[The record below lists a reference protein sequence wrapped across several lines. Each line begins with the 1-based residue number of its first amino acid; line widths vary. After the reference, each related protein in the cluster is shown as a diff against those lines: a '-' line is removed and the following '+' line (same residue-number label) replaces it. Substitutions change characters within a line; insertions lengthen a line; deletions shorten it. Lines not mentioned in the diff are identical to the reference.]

1 MTGDTMTGDTLFDH
15 QVEHQEEHEDQ
26 VEAIRCRTL
35 APDCGCSRKVGTCAF
50 STWAVAVSH
59 GLAISAPADIN
70 LPKNDAAPVPDP
82 VADPLGFRLSKKA
95 LGSHYP
101 GERVSLPGHYAF
113 SYNPLDQGVVLLNV
127 LYSRAHEPVETL
139 TIDHRAGYRAY
150 EPGVCRVERFFAA
163 GFIEK
168 GENKAELVYS
178 ENHINIRALVCR
190 TQEDL
195 EALYRKIMQSRITR
209 CS

>member
-1 MTGDTMTGDTLFDH
+1 MIGDTLFDH
-15 QVEHQEEHEDQ
+15 QLEHQEEREPEGEHLT
-26 VEAIRCRTL
+26 CKTL
-35 APDCGCSRKVGTCAF
+35 APDCGCSHESGTCAF
-50 STWAVAVSH
+50 SAWAADVAQ
-59 GLAISAPADIN
+59 GLAVSAPADIH
-70 LPKNDAAPVPDP
+70 LPKNDDAPVPDP
-82 VADPLGFRLSKKA
+82 VADPIGFLLSKKA

-101 GERVSLPGHYAF
+101 GEHVSLPGHYAF
-113 SYNPLDQGVVLLNV
+113 SYNPLDQRVVLLNV

-178 ENHINIRALVCR
+178 ENHINIRSLVCR

-195 EALYRKIMQSRITR
+195 KALYMKILQSKLTR
-209 CS
+209 TRE